1 MISLIGFV
9 QGGIDIAFLVTVK
22 YTLDAPR
29 WLGITLFLQIFA
41 FAPGLCGWFPE
52 QHRPANFSFCIAPDI
67 TLLAPQLH
75 STRSSASDEVLP
87 NDFRYIS
94 SLQLVSP

>member
-1 MISLIGFV
+1 MKLN
-9 QGGIDIAFLVTVK
+9 GIDIAFLVTVK

-52 QHRPANFSFCIAPDI
+52 QHKPANFS
-67 TLLAPQLH
+67 
-75 STRSSASDEVLP
+75 
-87 NDFRYIS
+87 
-94 SLQLVSP
+94 